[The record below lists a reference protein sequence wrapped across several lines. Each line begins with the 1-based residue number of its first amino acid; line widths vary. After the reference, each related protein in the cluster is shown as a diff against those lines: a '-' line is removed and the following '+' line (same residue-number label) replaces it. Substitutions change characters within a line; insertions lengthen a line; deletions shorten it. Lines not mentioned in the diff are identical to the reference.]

1 MMRTIASSSWGNN
14 PEQRIEKRIFKRD
27 VAAGLMRNI
36 RIQCTK
42 DLDGEIIGVLGISDV
57 YNASPTIRNLE
68 RIGSSQRTFMSISAE
83 LAFKEGG
90 ETVAV
95 SFGHT
100 LIQVKDGICQ
110 TNCFINFMK
119 QATTAVDG
127 LP

>member
-57 YNASPTIRNLE
+57 YNANPTVRNPE
-68 RIGSSQRTFMSISAE
+68 RIGSSQRNFMIIFTE
-83 LAFKEGG
+83 LAFNVRG

-100 LIQVKDGICQ
+100 LRRVKDGIYQ
-110 TNCFINFMK
+110 MNCF
-119 QATTAVDG
+119 
-127 LP
+127 

>member
-1 MMRTIASSSWGNN
+1 M
-14 PEQRIEKRIFKRD
+14 K
-27 VAAGLMRNI
+27 NI
-36 RIQCTK
+36 RIQCIK
-42 DLDGEIIGVLGISDV
+42 DLDGEIMGALGISDV
-57 YNASPTIRNLE
+57 YNANPTIRNPE
-68 RIGSSQRTFMSISAE
+68 RIGSSQRNFMSISTE
-83 LAFKEGG
+83 LAFTVRG

-110 TNCFINFMK
+110 TNCFVNFMK